1 MGRRQPEAVPAADVD
16 VDVDEAARLQRLF
29 VKNARNLSR
38 AASGGGAS
46 TSTPSTP
53 TPAAFHPPA
62 AASSGG
68 CPVIGATGLNEKNM
82 MPVDNN
88 KPMFGEQAKPLDAT
102 RAVSSIPT
110 GSDDASAEKWVYP
123 SPQMFYNA
131 MRRKNWQPAEEDM
144 NAIVA
149 IHNATNERV
158 WWVLDS
164 RTLSAVRS
172 FDARLSFRASI
183 FYCLTA

>member
-1 MGRRQPEAVPAADVD
+1 
-16 VDVDEAARLQRLF
+16 
-29 VKNARNLSR
+29 
-38 AASGGGAS
+38 
-46 TSTPSTP
+46 
-53 TPAAFHPPA
+53 
-62 AASSGG
+62 
-68 CPVIGATGLNEKNM
+68 M

-183 FYCLTA
+183 FYCLTAFQEPDSDVGGRAGVRRAAASAVSGAAEGL

>member
-1 MGRRQPEAVPAADVD
+1 MGGQPEAVPAADVD
-16 VDVDEAARLQRLF
+16 VDEAARRQRLF

-46 TSTPSTP
+46 TSSP
-53 TPAAFHPPA
+53 TPAFHPPA

-68 CPVIGATGLNEKNM
+68 CPVIGATTGLNEKNM

-88 KPMFGEQAKPLDAT
+88 KPMFGEQTKPLDAT

-164 RTLSAVRS
+164 RTLSAALV
-172 FDARLSFRASI
+172 
-183 FYCLTA
+183 